1 MVLKEKII
9 VSACLL
15 GTPCRYDG
23 KSVPL
28 DGTIIEKLKEKYTL
42 VTVCPEQEGG
52 LPTPRIPAERQG
64 ENVVRRDGVDVT
76 AEYRK
81 GAEVA
86 LSLCRRFGISIALM
100 KAKSPSCGAGRIY
113 DGTFSGTLTDGDGV
127 TVSLLSGNGIK
138 IFTEN
143 DINSLL

>member
-1 MVLKEKII
+1 MNKPYLLISV
-9 VSACLL
+9 CLL
-15 GTPCRYDG
+15 GEPCRYDG

>member
-1 MVLKEKII
+1 MNKPYLLI
-9 VSACLL
+9 SLCLL
-15 GTPCRYDG
+15 GEPCRYDG

>member
-1 MVLKEKII
+1 M
-9 VSACLL
+9 CLL
-15 GTPCRYDG
+15 GEPCRYDG

-28 DGTIIEKLKEKYTL
+28 NGTIIEKLKEKYTL

>member
-1 MVLKEKII
+1 MNKPYLLI
-9 VSACLL
+9 SMCLL
-15 GTPCRYDG
+15 GEPCRYDG

-52 LPTPRIPAERQG
+52 LPTPRITAERQG

-143 DINSLL
+143 DVNSLL

>member
-1 MVLKEKII
+1 MIKPYLLI
-9 VSACLL
+9 SMCLL
-15 GTPCRYDG
+15 GEPCRYDG

-28 DGTIIEKLKEKYTL
+28 DGTIIEKLKEKYTI
-42 VTVCPEQEGG
+42 VPVCPEQEGG
-52 LPTPRIPAERQG
+52 LPTPRIPAERKG
-64 ENVVRRDGVDVT
+64 EKVVRRDDVDVT

>member
-1 MVLKEKII
+1 MNKPYLLI
-9 VSACLL
+9 SMCLL
-15 GTPCRYDG
+15 GEPCRYDG
-23 KSVPL
+23 KSGPL

-64 ENVVRRDGVDVT
+64 KNVVRRDGVDVT

>member
-1 MVLKEKII
+1 MNKPYLLI
-9 VSACLL
+9 SMCLL
-15 GTPCRYDG
+15 GEPCRYDG

-64 ENVVRRDGVDVT
+64 KNVVRRDGVDVT

-143 DINSLL
+143 DVNSLL

>member
-1 MVLKEKII
+1 M
-9 VSACLL
+9 CLL
-15 GTPCRYDG
+15 GEPCRYDG

-64 ENVVRRDGVDVT
+64 ENVVRRDGIDVT

-86 LSLCRRFGISIALM
+86 LSLCRRFDISIALM

>member
-1 MVLKEKII
+1 M
-9 VSACLL
+9 CLL
-15 GTPCRYDG
+15 GEPCRYDG

-52 LPTPRIPAERQG
+52 LPAPRIPAERMG
-64 ENVVRRDGVDVT
+64 KNVVRRDGVDVT

>member
-1 MVLKEKII
+1 M
-9 VSACLL
+9 CLL
-15 GTPCRYDG
+15 GEPCRYDG

-52 LPTPRIPAERQG
+52 LPTPRIPAERMG
-64 ENVVRRDGVDVT
+64 KNVVRRDGVDVT

-113 DGTFSGTLTDGDGV
+113 DGTFSGTLTDSDGV

>member
-1 MVLKEKII
+1 MNKPYLLI
-9 VSACLL
+9 SMCLL
-15 GTPCRYDG
+15 GEPCRYDG

-64 ENVVRRDGVDVT
+64 ENVVRRGGVDVT

-143 DINSLL
+143 DVNSLL

>member
-1 MVLKEKII
+1 M
-9 VSACLL
+9 CLL
-15 GTPCRYDG
+15 GEPCRYDG

-42 VTVCPEQEGG
+42 VTVCAEQEGG
-52 LPTPRIPAERQG
+52 LPTPRIPAERMG
-64 ENVVRRDGVDVT
+64 KNVVRRDGVDVT

-143 DINSLL
+143 DVNSLL

>member
-1 MVLKEKII
+1 M
-9 VSACLL
+9 CLL
-15 GTPCRYDG
+15 GEPCRYDG

-64 ENVVRRDGVDVT
+64 KNVVRRDGVDVT

-100 KAKSPSCGAGRIY
+100 KATSPSCGAGRIY
-113 DGTFSGTLTDGDGV
+113 DGTFSGTLTAGDGV
-127 TVSLLSGNGIK
+127 TISILSGNGIK

>member
-1 MVLKEKII
+1 MNKPYLLI
-9 VSACLL
+9 SMCLL
-15 GTPCRYDG
+15 GEPCRYDG

-64 ENVVRRDGVDVT
+64 KNVVRRDGVDVT

>member
-1 MVLKEKII
+1 M
-9 VSACLL
+9 CLL
-15 GTPCRYDG
+15 GEPCRYDG

-86 LSLCRRFGISIALM
+86 LSLCRRFDISIALM

>member
-1 MVLKEKII
+1 M
-9 VSACLL
+9 CLL
-15 GTPCRYDG
+15 GEPCRYDG

-52 LPTPRIPAERQG
+52 LPTPRIPAERMG
-64 ENVVRRDGVDVT
+64 KNVVRRDGVDVT

-86 LSLCRRFGISIALM
+86 LSLCRRFDISIALM

-143 DINSLL
+143 DVNSLL

>member
-1 MVLKEKII
+1 M
-9 VSACLL
+9 CLL
-15 GTPCRYDG
+15 GEPCRYDG

-52 LPTPRIPAERQG
+52 LPTPRIPAERMG
-64 ENVVRRDGVDVT
+64 KNVAGRDGVDVT

>member
-1 MVLKEKII
+1 M
-9 VSACLL
+9 
-15 GTPCRYDG
+15 
-23 KSVPL
+23 KS
-28 DGTIIEKLKEKYTL
+28 KLNKNDIQKDKYTL

-52 LPTPRIPAERQG
+52 LPTPRIPAERMG
-64 ENVVRRDGVDVT
+64 KNVVRRDGVDVT

>member
-1 MVLKEKII
+1 MNKPYLLI
-9 VSACLL
+9 SMCLL
-15 GTPCRYDG
+15 GEPCRYDG

-64 ENVVRRDGVDVT
+64 KNVVRRDDVDVT

>member
-1 MVLKEKII
+1 MGKQHLLI
-9 VSACLL
+9 SLCLL
-15 GTPCRYDG
+15 GEPCRYDG

-64 ENVVRRDGVDVT
+64 KNVVRRDGVDVT

>member
-1 MVLKEKII
+1 M
-9 VSACLL
+9 CLL
-15 GTPCRYDG
+15 GEPCRYDG

-52 LPTPRIPAERQG
+52 LPTPRIPAERKG
-64 ENVVRRDGVDVT
+64 EKVVRRDGVDVT

-143 DINSLL
+143 DVNSLL

>member
-1 MVLKEKII
+1 M
-9 VSACLL
+9 CLL
-15 GTPCRYDG
+15 GEPCRYDG

-64 ENVVRRDGVDVT
+64 KNVVRRDGVDVT

-127 TVSLLSGNGIK
+127 TVSVLSGNGIK

>member
-1 MVLKEKII
+1 MNKPYLLI
-9 VSACLL
+9 SMCLL
-15 GTPCRYDG
+15 GEPCRYDG

-28 DGTIIEKLKEKYTL
+28 DGTIIEKLKEKYTI
-42 VTVCPEQEGG
+42 VPVCPEQEGG
-52 LPTPRIPAERQG
+52 LPTPRIPAERKG
-64 ENVVRRDGVDVT
+64 EKVVRRDGVDVT

>member
-1 MVLKEKII
+1 MNKPYLLI
-9 VSACLL
+9 SMCLL
-15 GTPCRYDG
+15 GEPCRYDG

-64 ENVVRRDGVDVT
+64 KNVVRRDGVDVT

-127 TVSLLSGNGIK
+127 TVSVLSGNGIK

>member
-1 MVLKEKII
+1 MGKQHLLI
-9 VSACLL
+9 SLCLL
-15 GTPCRYDG
+15 GEPCRYDG

-64 ENVVRRDGVDVT
+64 KNVVRRDGVDVT

-86 LSLCRRFGISIALM
+86 LSLCRRFGITIALM
-100 KAKSPSCGAGRIY
+100 KAKSPSCGAGLIY
-113 DGTFSGTLTDGDGV
+113 DGTFSGTLTAGDGV
-127 TVSLLSGNGIK
+127 TAALLSENGIK
-138 IFTEN
+138 VYTEK
-143 DINSLL
+143 DINSLI

>member
-1 MVLKEKII
+1 MNKPYLLI
-9 VSACLL
+9 SMCLL
-15 GTPCRYDG
+15 GEPCRYDG

-100 KAKSPSCGAGRIY
+100 KAKSPSRGAGRIY

>member
-1 MVLKEKII
+1 MNKPYLLI
-9 VSACLL
+9 SMCLL
-15 GTPCRYDG
+15 GEPCRYDG

-52 LPTPRIPAERQG
+52 LPTPRIPAERMG
-64 ENVVRRDGVDVT
+64 KNVVRRDGVDVT

-100 KAKSPSCGAGRIY
+100 KAKSPPCGAGRIY

-143 DINSLL
+143 DVNSLL

>member
-1 MVLKEKII
+1 M
-9 VSACLL
+9 CLL
-15 GTPCRYDG
+15 GEPCRYDG

-52 LPTPRIPAERQG
+52 LPTPRIPAERKG
-64 ENVVRRDGVDVT
+64 EKVVRRDDVDVT

>member
-1 MVLKEKII
+1 M
-9 VSACLL
+9 CLL
-15 GTPCRYDG
+15 GEPCRYDG

-28 DGTIIEKLKEKYTL
+28 DGTIIEKLKEKYPL

-64 ENVVRRDGVDVT
+64 KNVVRRDGVDVT

-86 LSLCRRFGISIALM
+86 LSLCRRFDISIALM

>member
-1 MVLKEKII
+1 M
-9 VSACLL
+9 CLL
-15 GTPCRYDG
+15 GEPCRYDG

-52 LPTPRIPAERQG
+52 LPTPRIPAERMG
-64 ENVVRRDGVDVT
+64 KNVVRRDGVDVT

-86 LSLCRRFGISIALM
+86 LSLCRRFDISIALM

>member
-1 MVLKEKII
+1 MNKPYLLI
-9 VSACLL
+9 SMCLL
-15 GTPCRYDG
+15 GEPCRYDG

-143 DINSLL
+143 DVNSLL

>member
-1 MVLKEKII
+1 M
-9 VSACLL
+9 CLL
-15 GTPCRYDG
+15 GEPCRYDG

-64 ENVVRRDGVDVT
+64 ENVVRRDDVDVT

-100 KAKSPSCGAGRIY
+100 KAKSPSCCAGRIY

>member
-1 MVLKEKII
+1 M
-9 VSACLL
+9 CLL
-15 GTPCRYDG
+15 GEPCRYDG

-143 DINSLL
+143 DVNSLL

>member
-1 MVLKEKII
+1 M
-9 VSACLL
+9 CLL
-15 GTPCRYDG
+15 GEPCRYDG
-23 KSVPL
+23 KSVPM
-28 DGTIIEKLKEKYTL
+28 GGKVIERLKEKYIL
-42 VTVCPEQEGG
+42 VPVCPEQEGG
-52 LPTPRIPAERQG
+52 LPTPRIPAERKG
-64 ENVVRRDGVDVT
+64 EKVVRRDDVDVT

-143 DINSLL
+143 DVNSLL